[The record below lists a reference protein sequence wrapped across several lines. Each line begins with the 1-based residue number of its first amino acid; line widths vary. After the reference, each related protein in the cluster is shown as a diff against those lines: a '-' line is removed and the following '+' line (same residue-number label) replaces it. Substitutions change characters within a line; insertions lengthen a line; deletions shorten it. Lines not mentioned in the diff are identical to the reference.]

1 MKKIYYFGILFL
13 VLSGAWFGFYYKNNI
28 FSAYNDVGKKLHQ
41 FDSSKIGDVVN
52 QIAKH
57 IFLPAPL
64 IVGGEAN
71 EAVLVKSKI
80 IAQTNIQRFNN
91 GSLPPLIENAK
102 LTASAKAKAVD
113 MFTNQYFEHVSLKGV
128 DPGMLVKSF
137 GYEYIVSGEN
147 LILGNFK
154 DEKELVQ
161 AWMDS
166 KGHRENILN
175 DRFSDIGIAIVK
187 GSYKNQVVWIGV
199 QEFGLPLSVCQNPD
213 PVLKTEIDNNKL
225 ILDQLSLQLEA
236 KKEEINNS
244 NSKSK
249 QYDFLVDEY
258 NNLLAQYD
266 QLHQSVRNLIVQYN
280 DQVNNFNQCVEGA
293 K

>member
-28 FSAYNDVGKKLHQ
+28 FNAYNGVGKKLQQ
-41 FDSSKIGDVVN
+41 FESSKIGDVVN
-52 QIAKH
+52 QITKH